1 MKLFRYTQSVRG
13 NLVMGVRYIEHI
25 LIMTDQPEKTRD
37 WWRDT
42 LGLAE
47 GETPKFGFP
56 VYWLF
61 AGKID
66 VIHIAQPHYSKHQ
79 DAYIGAP
86 DKTKKHISSYAGY
99 EATGSG
105 RIDHVCLNCEN
116 LQEFIDRLQR
126 TGVEFIERQ
135 AYEGR
140 LYQLFMVEPINGIK
154 VELNFAAAE
163 AEKLGRKAPYGAKGA
178 VKDAAAAK

>member
-1 MKLFRYTQSVRG
+1 
-13 NLVMGVRYIEHI
+13 MGVRYIEHI
-25 LIMTDQPEKTRD
+25 LIMTNEPEKTRD

-42 LGLAE
+42 LGLVD

-61 AGKID
+61 AGDID

-79 DAYIGAP
+79 DTYISAP
-86 DKTKKHISSYAGY
+86 DKSQKHISSYGDY
-99 EATGSG
+99 GPTGSG

-116 LQEFIDRLQR
+116 LQEMIDRLQAR
-126 TGVEFIERQ
+126 GIEFNERQ

-154 VELNFAAAE
+154 VELNFSAAE
-163 AEKLGRKAPYGAKGA
+163 AEKIGRKASYGAKGS
-178 VKDAAAAK
+178 VKDAAAVK